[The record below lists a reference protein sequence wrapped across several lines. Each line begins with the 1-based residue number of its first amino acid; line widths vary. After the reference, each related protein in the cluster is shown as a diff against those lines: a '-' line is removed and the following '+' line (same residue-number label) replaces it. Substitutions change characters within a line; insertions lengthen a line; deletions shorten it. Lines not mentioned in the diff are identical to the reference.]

1 MLKRAGSLK
10 GLPRQRK
17 THQTKIRSGARDEVS
32 RHRFAALH
40 SGGKPRRESGLTKKE
55 PRKCRTG
62 ARIRGVKSAEVA
74 RGLL

>member
-1 MLKRAGSLK
+1 MR
-10 GLPRQRK
+10 RDRK
-17 THQTKIRSGARDEVS
+17 CCPWQTAVDESIGSGARDEVS
-32 RHRFAALH
+32 RLRSATLH